1 MLVEAPFGHFG
12 TGASTHGMTFM
23 IPGSSLFG
31 AAGEPVFVRGD
42 ANLDGLINIS
52 DAITI
57 LGALFLGTGPLGCED
72 SADTNDDGVLNVTDA
87 ISPGV
92 PFPGRPC
99 PAAALPHSWA

>member
-1 MLVEAPFGHFG
+1 
-12 TGASTHGMTFM
+12 MTFM